1 MVSVMPQG
9 LLIWHAE
16 PSDWSVFDHT
26 TLTLNNST
34 DTDGLL
40 HINPSWIPRCSDQG
54 ATGNAKKS
62 WESENVRRE
71 SPQPNSQCNQP
82 HHHHFRIGSFMRLT
96 GISTALH
103 LPSRA
108 IAPPGDQ
115 RPVRKSPWLLRSS
128 QIRPETLLS
137 WRQLNLETVTLST
150 RDIRLQRR
158 FLSS

>member
-1 MVSVMPQG
+1 
-9 LLIWHAE
+9 
-16 PSDWSVFDHT
+16 
-26 TLTLNNST
+26 
-34 DTDGLL
+34 
-40 HINPSWIPRCSDQG
+40 
-54 ATGNAKKS
+54 
-62 WESENVRRE
+62 
-71 SPQPNSQCNQP
+71 
-82 HHHHFRIGSFMRLT
+82 MRLT

-103 LPSRA
+103 LPGRA

-137 WRQLNLETVTLST
+137 WRQLDLETVTLST